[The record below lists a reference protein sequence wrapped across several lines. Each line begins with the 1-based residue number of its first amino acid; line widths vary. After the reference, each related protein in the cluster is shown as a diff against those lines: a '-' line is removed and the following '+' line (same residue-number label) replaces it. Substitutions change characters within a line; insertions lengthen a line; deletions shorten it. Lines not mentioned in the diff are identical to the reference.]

1 MTNSQIEM
9 LTRDHLIALNFTN
22 TEPFFTQDDCL
33 NIYNKWAIF
42 RSTKVDISY
51 QSFIRDIIFS

>member
-1 MTNSQIEM
+1 MTISQIEM

-33 NIYNKWAIF
+33 NIYNKWVIF
-42 RSTKVDISY
+42 RSTKADISY
-51 QSFIRDIIFS
+51 NSFIKNVIFS